1 MKQNIT
7 LLALGLLLT
16 VSCQKKEEK
25 SEETTATEVKTET
38 NTPEV
43 ILADG
48 ETCYL
53 QVVSKD
59 SISLSIKKE
68 GDNVSGTYKSLP
80 FEKDKRTIVFK
91 GSLNGD
97 TVTAVGNAMGE
108 GQTQQ
113 EEFIFILKNNQAGI
127 KYGEMIQGDDGVY
140 RYKNKNSATPLYI
153 SKVDCK

>member
-7 LLALGLLLT
+7 LLALGLLLI
-16 VSCQKKEEK
+16 VSCQNKEEK
-25 SEETTATEVKTET
+25 KEETTATEITTEKDTT
-38 NTPEV
+38 NAV
-43 ILADG
+43 LADG

-59 SISLSIKKE
+59 SIYLNVKKE
-68 GDNVSGTYKSLP
+68 GDNVSGTYRSVP
-80 FEKDKRTIVFK
+80 FEKDKRTIIFK

-127 KYGEMIQGDDGVY
+127 KFGEMIQGDDGVY
-140 RYKNKNSATPLYI
+140 RYKNKNTATPLYI